1 MAVQEDYEDL
11 DQNQEDIEDR
21 GDLIEDDEELDE
33 EVDDSEETDDDESDE
48 EDTDEDEEEEEV
60 EEPSKNIK
68 VPKSR
73 LDEVIRQREEAKE
86 RSAWLEAQLEKLIA
100 KETTAKP
107 VEQKPSYNYDEAEEQ
122 YIQLI
127 IEGETAKATKLRNEI
142 NSHRQEDLK
151 NLIAEVT
158 KETTSKV
165 KSESSLLLEE
175 ERFGTLVESFENK
188 YKFLNADSKEYNEEA
203 VDTVNTLLSG
213 YIAAG
218 KTKSEALKLAVNKV
232 APLYTK
238 VVDTKQTLGNKR
250 KVEAGKKAV
259 EASKSQPAKT
269 KTVSTKEVDTSKIDI
284 SKMSERDFAKLTE
297 KEKRIL
303 RGD

>member
-11 DQNQEDIEDR
+11 DQTLETEDR
-21 GDLIEDDEELDE
+21 GDLFEDDEDLDE
-33 EVDDSEETDDDESDE
+33 TVDDSEETDDDESG
-48 EDTDEDEEEEEV
+48 EDDTEEDEEEEEV
-60 EEPSKNIK
+60 DEPKNNIR

-86 RSAWLEAQLEKLIA
+86 RAAWLEAQIEKLIS
-100 KETTAKP
+100 KETESKSKAI
-107 VEQKPSYNYDEAEEQ
+107 EKPSYNYDEAEEQ

-127 IEGETAKATKLRNEI
+127 IEGDTVKAAKLRNEI
-142 NSHRQEDLK
+142 NTKRNEDLK
-151 NLIAEVT
+151 ELISEVT
-158 KETTSKV
+158 KDTASKV
-165 KSESSLLLEE
+165 KSESSQILEE
-175 ERFGTLVESFENK
+175 ERFSTLVESFENK
-188 YKFLNADSKEYNEEA
+188 FKFLNADSKEYNEEA

-213 YIAAG
+213 YLAAG

-238 VVDTKQTLGNKR
+238 IVETKQTLGNKR

-259 EASKSQPAKT
+259 EASKSQPTKT
-269 KTVSTKEVDTSKIDI
+269 KSVSTRQVDSEKIDV
-284 SKMSERDFAKLTE
+284 SKMSEQDFAKLTE